1 MELWTTR
8 IGHYPESR
16 SENKGNEP
24 ENVFYSKMMNNNEYV
39 FVLSERSNV
48 VFVYDVTGNNV
59 MSPKLLQIL
68 VSLPF
73 TTLRH
78 YARTVL
84 WKLCSLCFFTDTTTH
99 SLILCLIYS
108 LTHSLNSLQVLDRK
122 VLLLLQ
128 AKI

>member
-8 IGHYPESR
+8 IGHYPENR

-24 ENVFYSKMMNNNEYV
+24 ENVFYSKFPNEMEYV

-68 VSLPF
+68 VS
-73 TTLRH
+73 
-78 YARTVL
+78 
-84 WKLCSLCFFTDTTTH
+84 
-99 SLILCLIYS
+99 
-108 LTHSLNSLQVLDRK
+108 
-122 VLLLLQ
+122 
-128 AKI
+128 

>member
-24 ENVFYSKMMNNNEYV
+24 ENVFYSQFSNEMEYV

-68 VSLPF
+68 VS
-73 TTLRH
+73 
-78 YARTVL
+78 
-84 WKLCSLCFFTDTTTH
+84 
-99 SLILCLIYS
+99 
-108 LTHSLNSLQVLDRK
+108 
-122 VLLLLQ
+122 
-128 AKI
+128 